1 MVTPRDSIAIPQRL
15 SIIFRFDNLPLVSR
29 GNRNAL
35 RENETR
41 KACRICKLRA
51 SFLFVAAR
59 REICLMK
66 STRPSD
72 IDRRQFIKSGLAVGA
87 NLSIQAAP
95 QASSPPPAGTDRD
108 YWIQI
113 LKRISSPVL
122 DALRQR
128 QLRQRMPVETAHGN
142 AGDRSQFTHLEA
154 MGRLLCGVA
163 PWLESGLDAGE
174 EGKLRS
180 QFAEWSR
187 EAIRSATEPSS
198 PDFMNFNK
206 GQQPLVDTAF
216 LALAIL
222 RAPTELWRKLDGPT
236 QKNIVAALEA
246 SRPIKPGFN
255 NWILFSAM
263 VEAALCFMG
272 ASWDQTR
279 VDYAVRTVD
288 SWYKGD
294 GLYGDGPI
302 FHWDYYNSFVIHPM
316 LLKILDVVSKS
327 SPAWNAYR
335 APALARAQRYA
346 AIQERLIA
354 PDAAFPCIGRSLCY
368 RFGAFHLLAEMAL
381 RRQLP
386 EGVSPAQVRG
396 ALTAVMRRMLSA
408 PGTFD
413 DNGWLRLGFY
423 GHQPS
428 IAEPYISTG
437 SLYLCSAAW
446 LPLGLPPADPFWSSP
461 AQPWTSQRV
470 WSGDPIPP
478 DHAMTEKPS

>member
-1 MVTPRDSIAIPQRL
+1 MK
-15 SIIFRFDNLPLVSR
+15 
-29 GNRNAL
+29 
-35 RENETR
+35 NETP
-41 KACRICKLRA
+41 
-51 SFLFVAAR
+51 S
-59 REICLMK
+59 EIG
-66 STRPSD
+66 
-72 IDRRQFIKSGLAVGA
+72 RRQFIKSGLAVGTS
-87 NLSIQAAP
+87 LSIQP
-95 QASSPPPAGTDRD
+95 VASSSVSAPSGTDRE
-108 YWIQI
+108 YWIQV
-113 LKRISSPVL
+113 LKQISSPVL
-122 DALRQR
+122 DALSQR
-128 QLRQRMPVETAHGN
+128 KLRQRMPVEAAHGN
-142 AGDRSQFTHLEA
+142 ADDRRQFTHLEA
-154 MGRLLCGVA
+154 MGRLFCGIA
-163 PWLESGLDAGE
+163 PWLESGFDAGE
-174 EGKLRS
+174 EGRLRS

-198 PDFMNFNK
+198 PDFMNFAK

-222 RAPTELWRKLDGPT
+222 RAPTELWRKLDPPT
-236 QKNIVAALEA
+236 QKNLVAALQS

-272 ASWDQTR
+272 AAWDHAR
-279 VDYAVRTVD
+279 VDNAVRNVD
-288 SWYKGD
+288 AWYKGD
-294 GLYGDGPI
+294 GLYGDGPD
-302 FHWDYYNSFVIHPM
+302 FHWDYYNSFVIHP
-316 LLKILDVVSKS
+316 LLLTILDVVSKS
-327 SPAWNAYR
+327 SSAWETFR

-354 PDAAFPCIGRSLCY
+354 PDASFPAIGRSLCY

-386 EGVSPAQVRG
+386 EGVAPQQARC

-413 DNGWLRLGFY
+413 ENGWLRLGFY

-446 LPLGLPPADPFWSSP
+446 LPLGLPPSDPFWSGP
-461 AQPWTSQRV
+461 AQPWTSQRA
-470 WSGDPIPP
+470 WSGDPIAP
-478 DHAMTEKPS
+478 DHAIAEKLS